1 METDV
6 LEVLKQQAKVTRSNA
21 LARSKHQLGLLQN
34 RLMYLLFSRIQRNE
48 DQLLTQRIPIADIR
62 ERLNIS
68 YGSFYPELREAVT
81 DLVRQPLSLER
92 EHGGWKVLSWV
103 TSAEYVPGGKPNNP
117 SGYLEIKLHED
128 LAPHLL
134 HLREKYNSIPLD
146 ALLALSST
154 HSQRLVDILWH
165 DSFAGQRAQLSYT
178 VEDLKARMNLG
189 GKYAR
194 FRDFCRVLD
203 AAKAE
208 FEQKIPLRF
217 TYRGSKVGRSW
228 QHLHFEIWAVTDLE
242 QPRGESPVTE
252 RESAVATRLRQ
263 AGYTQDI
270 RTALTTYPVD
280 EIERALEAAYTAQRR
295 AAQSQKP
302 IRNLGGLINSM
313 LQNGVGK
320 APTPA
325 QQTPTQNLREQAE
338 ALYDAWLEARA
349 GYANQVWSELP
360 ESDRPF
366 VLDYLRLHLKPF
378 LYKQL
383 EQQQMTGPIF
393 EKACADCMVELRLL
407 SYPAPLGDLYAY
419 AKTTDAWLNIPA
431 DVQPKMRA
439 ELDGFAQ

>member
-6 LEVLKQQAKVTRSNA
+6 LEVLRQQAKVTRSNA

-117 SGYLEIKLHED
+117 HGYLEIKLHED

-165 DSFAGQRAQLSYT
+165 DSFAGQRAQLNYEI
-178 VEDLKARMNLG
+178 EDLKARMNLE

-194 FRDFCRVLD
+194 FRDFCRILD
-203 AAKAE
+203 AAKDE
-208 FEQKIPLRF
+208 FEQKIPFRF
-217 TYRGSKVGRSW
+217 AYRGIKVGRSW
-228 QHLHFEIWAVTDLE
+228 QSIHFEIWAVTPSE
-242 QPRGESPVTE
+242 QDFDASPLTD
-252 RESAVATRLRQ
+252 RESAVASRLQQ
-263 AGYTQDI
+263 AGYTQDVQA
-270 RTALTTYPVD
+270 ALATYPIS
-280 EIERALEAAYTAQRR
+280 EIERVLESAYTAQRR

-302 IRNLGGLINSM
+302 IRNLGGLIHSL
-313 LQNGVGK
+313 LQSGAGK
-320 APTPA
+320 ALTPTPQA
-325 QQTPTQNLREQAE
+325 LVQNVREHAE

-349 GYANQVWSELP
+349 VYANQLWSELP

-366 VLDYLRLHLKPF
+366 VLDYMRLHLKPF
-378 LYKQL
+378 LLKQL
-383 EQQQMTGPIF
+383 EQQQMKGVLF
-393 EKACADCMVELRLL
+393 EKACADCMVELELL
-407 SYPAPLGDLYAY
+407 HYPAPLDDLHAY
-419 AKTTDAWLNIPA
+419 AKTTDTWVHTPVDI
-431 DVQPKMRA
+431 QPSLLD
-439 ELDGFAQ
+439 ELRTLAQ